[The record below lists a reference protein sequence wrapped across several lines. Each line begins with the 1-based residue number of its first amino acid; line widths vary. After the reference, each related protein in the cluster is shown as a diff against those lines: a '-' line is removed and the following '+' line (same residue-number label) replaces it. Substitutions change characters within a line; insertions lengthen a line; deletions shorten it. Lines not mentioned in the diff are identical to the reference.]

1 MKKITALLIL
11 IAMVFACTGCGS
23 SLLNDIKGDWT
34 LSTVNGQPLS
44 EFAEANDMAEADIAV
59 SLTVSDDS
67 VTFTN
72 STISATYDIELRN
85 NGFDVIQGARLMS
98 VIYDDKAFTLSYSVE
113 SIGVD
118 SVRYDYVLT
127 KVTADKDSAEE

>member
-11 IAMVFACTGCGS
+11 VAMVFACTGCGS

-34 LSTVNGQPLS
+34 LFTVNGQPLS
-44 EFAEANDMAEADIAV
+44 EFAEINDMAEADIAL

-85 NGFDVIQGARLMS
+85 NGFDIIQGAKLWT
-98 VIYDDKAFTLSYSVE
+98 VIYDDKESTLSYSVE
-113 SIGVD
+113 SIGED
-118 SVRYDYVLT
+118 SMRYDYVLT
-127 KVTADKDSAEE
+127 RATSDKDSAKE